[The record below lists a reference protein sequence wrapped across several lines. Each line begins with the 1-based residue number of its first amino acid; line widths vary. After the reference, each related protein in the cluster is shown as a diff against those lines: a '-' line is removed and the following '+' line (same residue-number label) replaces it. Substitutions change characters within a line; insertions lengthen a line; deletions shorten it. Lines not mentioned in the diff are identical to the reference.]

1 MSQIDCD
8 TIDPNTYDY
17 NLDYMFD
24 GLTNYHGYASE
35 TGFQQVVNQ
44 SAPEL
49 DSQDVLKQMQAR
61 TKAFQSL
68 QLAGIDLFCL
78 PGIEEYNF
86 VERVSL
92 VAGEH
97 QALTD
102 VLNYWAPLPE
112 ANGLAVPYLPI
123 SISKEEEE
131 RQSRYSRSLGAP
143 NHPQERFD
151 HRWLGHNLEQIKGS
165 NDLTSFDVTPHDPM
179 HNPRT
184 NGGTYPVSGPPHYRE
199 LS

>member
-1 MSQIDCD
+1 MSQLDCD
-8 TIDPNTYDY
+8 SIDHNTYDY
-17 NLDYMFD
+17 NLDYMFGD
-24 GLTNYHGYASE
+24 LTNYPGYASE

-44 SAPEL
+44 SAPEF

-78 PGIEEYNF
+78 PGIEEYNY

-112 ANGLAVPYLPI
+112 ANGLAVPSLPI
-123 SISKEEEE
+123 LISKEEEE
-131 RQSRYSRSLGAP
+131 RQFRYSRSLGAP

-151 HRWLGHNLEQIKGS
+151 HRWLGHNLKEVKGS
-165 NDLTSFDVTPHDPM
+165 NSSTSYNVTPLDPM

-184 NGGTYPVSGPPHYRE
+184 NGGTYPVSGPSYCRV

>member
-1 MSQIDCD
+1 MSQIDCSS
-8 TIDPNTYDY
+8 IESNLYDY
-17 NLDYMFD
+17 KLDYTFND
-24 GLTNYHGYASE
+24 FTNDHYYASE

-44 SAPEL
+44 SAPEF

-61 TKAFQSL
+61 AKAFQSL
-68 QLAGIDLFCL
+68 HDASIDVFCL
-78 PGIEEYNF
+78 PGIDEYDF

-92 VAGEH
+92 VAGQH

-102 VLNYWAPLPE
+102 VLHFWAPLPE
-112 ANGLAVPYLPI
+112 ANGSAVPYPPVT
-123 SISKEEEE
+123 ISKEEEE
-131 RQSRYSRSLGAP
+131 RQYRYSRSLGAP

-151 HRWLGHNLEQIKGS
+151 HRWLGHNLEEVKGS
-165 NDLTSFDVTPHDPM
+165 NFFTSYNVTPLDPM

-184 NGGTYPVSGPPHYRE
+184 NGGIYPVSSPPYYRV

>member
-8 TIDPNTYDY
+8 SIDLDPYDY

-35 TGFQQVVNQ
+35 TGFQQDVNQ
-44 SAPEL
+44 SAPEF
-49 DSQDVLKQMQAR
+49 DDQDVLRQMQAR
-61 TKAFQSL
+61 AKAFQSL
-68 QLAGIDLFCL
+68 QAANIGIFWL
-78 PGIEEYNF
+78 PGIDEYDY
-86 VERVSL
+86 VARVPI
-92 VAGEH
+92 VAGQH

-102 VLNYWAPLPE
+102 VLHFWAPLPE
-112 ANGLAVPYLPI
+112 ASGLAAPYLPI

-151 HRWLGHNLEQIKGS
+151 HRWLGHNLEEVKGS
-165 NDLTSFDVTPHDPM
+165 NSLTSYNVTPLDPM

-184 NGGTYPVSGPPHYRE
+184 NGGIYPVSGPPYYRV

>member
-35 TGFQQVVNQ
+35 TGFQQGVNQ

-78 PGIEEYNF
+78 PGIEEYNY

-97 QALTD
+97 HALTD

-112 ANGLAVPYLPI
+112 ASGLTAPYPPI
-123 SISKEEEE
+123 SVNKEEEE
-131 RQSRYSRSLGAP
+131 RQSRYLRSLGAP

-151 HRWLGHNLEQIKGS
+151 HRWLGHNLEEIKGS
-165 NDLTSFDVTPHDPM
+165 NSQTSYNVTPLDPM
-179 HNPRT
+179 HSPRA
-184 NGGTYPVSGPPHYRE
+184 NGGTYPVSGPPYYRVF
-199 LS
+199 S

>member
-8 TIDPNTYDY
+8 TIDPSTYDY

-35 TGFQQVVNQ
+35 TGFQQGVNQ

-61 TKAFQSL
+61 TKAFLSL

-78 PGIEEYNF
+78 PGIEEYNY

-97 QALTD
+97 HALTD

-112 ANGLAVPYLPI
+112 ASGLTAPYPPI
-123 SISKEEEE
+123 SVNKEEEE
-131 RQSRYSRSLGAP
+131 RQSRYLRSLGAP

-151 HRWLGHNLEQIKGS
+151 HRWLGHNLEEIKGS
-165 NDLTSFDVTPHDPM
+165 NSQTSYNVTPLDPM
-179 HNPRT
+179 HSPRA
-184 NGGTYPVSGPPHYRE
+184 NGGTYPVSGPPYYRVF
-199 LS
+199 S

>member
-1 MSQIDCD
+1 MSQLDSDSIDH
-8 TIDPNTYDY
+8 NTYDY

-35 TGFQQVVNQ
+35 TGFQQGVNQ

-78 PGIEEYNF
+78 PGIEEYNY

-97 QALTD
+97 HALTD

-112 ANGLAVPYLPI
+112 ASGLTAPYPPI
-123 SISKEEEE
+123 SVNKEEEE
-131 RQSRYSRSLGAP
+131 RQSRYLRSLGAP

-151 HRWLGHNLEQIKGS
+151 HRWLGHNLEEIKGS
-165 NDLTSFDVTPHDPM
+165 NSQTSYNVTPLDPM
-179 HNPRT
+179 HNPRA
-184 NGGTYPVSGPPHYRE
+184 NGGTYPVSGPPYYRVF
-199 LS
+199 S